1 LRRAILAILFVVVL
15 CSCGTG
21 STASDGAAGEG
32 AEEPASTLE
41 QTVPETPAAR
51 EEGKAEEPPERGA
64 PATTA
69 EPEVREGPASRSTAV
84 RPAVGTNGMVS
95 SAHPLATRA
104 GLEVMEDG
112 GNAFDAAVAVAA
124 SLGVVE
130 PMMSGVGGYGAI
142 VIYSAEERRTR
153 FLEVGS
159 RTPASLDPSVFRP
172 PTPGYG
178 ENRCGARAVAT
189 PGNLNA
195 WETMWE
201 EYGEAEWARL
211 FRPAIG
217 YADRGFPLDQET
229 AAWLGSEY
237 AAFPAHAQEIYGP
250 DGIPLAAGEN
260 LVQDDLADSLRLIS
274 EEGSEAV
281 YGGRLG
287 AAMAAA
293 AQNGGGFL
301 SEVDLRRNRAE
312 WRETIGLDYRDHRVV
327 TAAPPSTAW
336 AALVRLGVMG
346 RYDAVPAGHNTTAYV
361 HAATEVSKRVSKTTR
376 RFAADP
382 EKAPTP
388 LDRLLSDEYL
398 ESESARVDP
407 NAVAPYDPPAQFDTA
422 ATCSPTGYR
431 PTGYPDTQQHTTHFV
446 VADREGNVVSATQ
459 TLGNVFGSKVMSEG
473 TGIWLNDALAWS
485 RFEPVGNVFDVY
497 PGRQPLYALCPT
509 IIMRDGRPRIAL
521 GTPGGRT
528 IQQTTPQMITNMLD
542 FEMNVQQAVSAPRF
556 SHVVPDLLVVE
567 EGIPQGVSNDLSVLG
582 HDLIP
587 AEYPLGNAHA
597 LTIEYGPGGETT
609 RFTGAADPRGGGSA
623 AGY

>member
-1 LRRAILAILFVVVL
+1 V
-15 CSCGTG
+15 
-21 STASDGAAGEG
+21 
-32 AEEPASTLE
+32 E
-41 QTVPETPAAR
+41 QTVRETTAAPD
-51 EEGKAEEPPERGA
+51 ESKAEETTERGA

-69 EPEVREGPASRSTAV
+69 EPEVREGPASRNTAV

-104 GLEVMEDG
+104 GLEIMEDG

-142 VIYSAEERRTR
+142 VVYSAEERRTR

-172 PTPGYG
+172 PTPGYA
-178 ENRCGARAVAT
+178 ENRCGARAIAT

-195 WETMWE
+195 WETMWQ
-201 EYGEAEWARL
+201 EYGEAEWPRL
-211 FRPAIG
+211 FQPAIG
-217 YADRGFPLDQET
+217 YADRGFPLDRET

-237 AAFPAHAQEIYGP
+237 AAFPAHAQEIYGH
-250 DGIPLAAGEN
+250 DGIPLAAGES

-274 EEGSEAV
+274 EEGSDAV
-281 YGGRLG
+281 YEGRLG
-287 AAMAAA
+287 SAMAAA
-293 AQNGGGFL
+293 AQEGGGFL
-301 SEVDLRRNRAE
+301 SEEDLRRNRAG

-336 AALVRLGVMG
+336 AALVRLGVMD

-361 HAATEVSKRVSKTTR
+361 HAATEISKRVSKATR

-398 ESESARVDP
+398 EREAASVDP

-431 PTGYPDTQQHTTHFV
+431 PTGYPETQQHTTHFV

-459 TLGNVFGSKVMSEG
+459 TLGNVFGSKVMPEG

-509 IIMRDGRPRIAL
+509 IIMRAGKPRIAL

-528 IQQTTPQMITNMLD
+528 IQQTTPQMISNMLD
-542 FEMNVQQAVSAPRF
+542 FDMNVQQALSAPRF
-556 SHVVPDLLVVE
+556 SHIVPDLLVVE
-567 EGIPQGVSNDLSVLG
+567 EGIPQDASNGLSVLG
-582 HDLIP
+582 HDLVP

-597 LTIEYGPGGETT
+597 LTIEYTPGGETT

>member
-1 LRRAILAILFVVVL
+1 V
-15 CSCGTG
+15 
-21 STASDGAAGEG
+21 
-32 AEEPASTLE
+32 E
-41 QTVPETPAAR
+41 QTVRETTAAPEESTV
-51 EEGKAEEPPERGA
+51 EVTLERSVR
-64 PATTA
+64 ATTA
-69 EPEVREGPASRSTAV
+69 EPEVREGPATRNTVA

-104 GLEVMEDG
+104 GLEIMEDG

-172 PTPGYG
+172 PTPGYA
-178 ENRCGARAVAT
+178 ENRCGARVVAT

-201 EYGEAEWARL
+201 EYGEAEWPRL
-211 FRPAIG
+211 FQPAIG
-217 YADRGFPLDQET
+217 YADRGFPLDRET

-250 DGIPLAAGEN
+250 TGVPLAAGER
-260 LVQDDLADSLRLIS
+260 LVQEDLADSLRLIS

-281 YGGRLG
+281 YEGRLG
-287 AAMAAA
+287 AEMAAA
-293 AQNGGGFL
+293 AQDGGGFL
-301 SEVDLRRNRAE
+301 SEEDLRRNQAE
-312 WRETIGLDYRDHRVV
+312 WRETIGLEYRDHRVV

-336 AALVRLGVMG
+336 AALVRLGVMA

-361 HAATEVSKRVSKTTR
+361 HAATEISKRVSTTTR

-398 ESESARVDP
+398 DRESARVDP
-407 NAVAPYDPPAQFDTA
+407 NTVAPYDPPAQFDTA

-431 PTGYPDTQQHTTHFV
+431 PSGYPDTQQHTTHFV
-446 VADREGNVVSATQ
+446 IADREGNVVSATQ
-459 TLGNVFGSKVMSEG
+459 TLGNVFGSKVMPEG

-485 RFEPVGNVFDVY
+485 RFEPAGNVFDVY

-542 FEMNVQQAVSAPRF
+542 FDMNVQQSVSAPRF
-556 SHVVPDLLVVE
+556 SHIVPDQLVVE
-567 EGIPQGVSNDLSVLG
+567 EGIPQNVSADLSALG

-597 LTIEYGPGGETT
+597 LTIEYSPGGETT

-623 AGY
+623 TGY

>member
-1 LRRAILAILFVVVL
+1 M
-15 CSCGTG
+15 
-21 STASDGAAGEG
+21 ASDGAAGND
-32 AEEPASTLE
+32 ATEPATTVE
-41 QTVPETPAAR
+41 QTVRETTAAPE
-51 EEGKAEEPPERGA
+51 ESKAEGSPERRV

-69 EPEVREGPASRSTAV
+69 EPEVREGPASRNTAV

-104 GLEVMEDG
+104 GLEIMEDG

-130 PMMSGVGGYGAI
+130 PMMSGIGGYGAI
-142 VIYSAEERRTR
+142 VVYSAEERRTR
-153 FLEVGS
+153 FLEIGS

-172 PTPGYG
+172 PTPGYA

-195 WETMWE
+195 WEKMWE
-201 EYGEAEWARL
+201 EYGEAEWPRL
-211 FRPAIG
+211 FQPAIG
-217 YADRGFPLDQET
+217 YADQGFPLDRET

-237 AAFPAHAQEIYGP
+237 AAFPAYAQEIYGP
-250 DGIPLAAGEN
+250 EGVPLSAGEN

-274 EEGSEAV
+274 ERGSEAV
-281 YGGRLG
+281 YEGRLG
-287 AAMAAA
+287 AAMVAA
-293 AQNGGGFL
+293 AQDGGGFL
-301 SEVDLRRNRAE
+301 SEEDLRRNRAE

-336 AALVRLGVMG
+336 AALVRLGMMD
-346 RYDAVPAGHNTTAYV
+346 RYDVVEADHNSTAYV
-361 HAATEVSKRVSKTTR
+361 HAATEISKRVSTTTR

-388 LDRLLSDEYL
+388 LGRLLSDEYL
-398 ESESARVDP
+398 EREATRIDP

-422 ATCSPTGYR
+422 TTCSPTGYR
-431 PTGYPDTQQHTTHFV
+431 PTGYPDTKQHTTHFV

-459 TLGNVFGSKVMSEG
+459 TLGNVFGSKVMPEG

-485 RFEPVGNVFDVY
+485 RFEPAGNVFDVY

-509 IIMRDGRPRIAL
+509 IIMREGRPRIAL

-542 FEMNVQQAVSAPRF
+542 FEMNLQQSVSAPRF
-556 SHVVPDLLVVE
+556 SHVVPDLLVLE
-567 EGIPQGVSNDLSVLG
+567 EGIPRYVGADLSALG
-582 HDLIP
+582 HEVIP

-597 LTIEYGPGGETT
+597 LAIEYGPGGETT

-623 AGY
+623 TGY

>member
-1 LRRAILAILFVVVL
+1 V
-15 CSCGTG
+15 
-21 STASDGAAGEG
+21 
-32 AEEPASTLE
+32 E
-41 QTVPETPAAR
+41 QTVRETTAAPEESKV
-51 EEGKAEEPPERGA
+51 EEAPERGA

-69 EPEVREGPASRSTAV
+69 APEVREGPANRNTAV

-104 GLEVMEDG
+104 GLKIMEDG

-142 VIYSAEERRTR
+142 VVYSAEERRTR
-153 FLEVGS
+153 FLEIGS

-172 PTPGYG
+172 PTPGYA

-201 EYGEAEWARL
+201 EYGEAEWPRL

-217 YADRGFPLDQET
+217 YADRGIPIDQET

-250 DGIPLAAGEN
+250 DGIPLAAGES

-274 EEGSEAV
+274 EEGSDAV
-281 YGGRLG
+281 YEGRLG

-293 AQNGGGFL
+293 AQNGDGFL
-301 SEVDLRRNRAE
+301 SEEDLRRNRAK
-312 WRETIGLDYRDHRVV
+312 WRETIDLDYRGHRVV

-361 HAATEVSKRVSKTTR
+361 HAATEISKRVSTTTR

-382 EKAPTP
+382 EKAQTP
-388 LDRLLSDEYL
+388 LGRLLSDEYL
-398 ESESARVDP
+398 ESESERVGP
-407 NAVAPYDPPAQFDTA
+407 NAVAPYDPPALFDTA

-431 PTGYPDTQQHTTHFV
+431 PTGYPETQQHTTHFV
-446 VADREGNVVSATQ
+446 VADRQGNVVSATQ
-459 TLGNVFGSKVMSEG
+459 TLGNVFGSKVMPEG

-528 IQQTTPQMITNMLD
+528 IQQTTPQMIANMLD
-542 FEMNVQQAVSAPRF
+542 FDMNVQQSVSAPRF

-567 EGIPQGVSNDLSVLG
+567 EGIPQYVSNDLSALG
-582 HDLIP
+582 HDLVP

>member
-1 LRRAILAILFVVVL
+1 V
-15 CSCGTG
+15 
-21 STASDGAAGEG
+21 
-32 AEEPASTLE
+32 E
-41 QTVPETPAAR
+41 QTVRETTAAPD
-51 EEGKAEEPPERGA
+51 ESKAEETTERGA

-69 EPEVREGPASRSTAV
+69 EPEVREGPASRNTAV

-104 GLEVMEDG
+104 GLEIMEDG

-142 VIYSAEERRTR
+142 VVYSAEERRTR

-172 PTPGYG
+172 PTPGYA
-178 ENRCGARAVAT
+178 ENRCGARAIAT

-195 WETMWE
+195 WETMWQ
-201 EYGEAEWARL
+201 EYGEAEWPRL

-217 YADRGFPLDQET
+217 YADRGFPLDRET

-237 AAFPAHAQEIYGP
+237 AAFPAHAQEIYGH
-250 DGIPLAAGEN
+250 DGIPLAAGES

-274 EEGSEAV
+274 EEGSDAV
-281 YGGRLG
+281 YEGRLG
-287 AAMAAA
+287 SAMAAA
-293 AQNGGGFL
+293 AQEGGGFL
-301 SEVDLRRNRAE
+301 SEEDLRRNRAG

-336 AALVRLGVMG
+336 AALVRLGVMD

-361 HAATEVSKRVSKTTR
+361 HAATEISKRVSKATR

-398 ESESARVDP
+398 EREAASVDP

-431 PTGYPDTQQHTTHFV
+431 PTGYPETQQHTTHFV

-459 TLGNVFGSKVMSEG
+459 TLGNVFGSKVMPEG

-509 IIMRDGRPRIAL
+509 IIMRAGKPRIAL

-528 IQQTTPQMITNMLD
+528 IQQTTPQMISNMLD
-542 FEMNVQQAVSAPRF
+542 FDMNVQQALSAPRF
-556 SHVVPDLLVVE
+556 SHIVPDLLVVE
-567 EGIPQGVSNDLSVLG
+567 EGIPQDASNGLSVLG
-582 HDLIP
+582 HDLVP

-597 LTIEYGPGGETT
+597 LTIEYTPGGETT

>member
-1 LRRAILAILFVVVL
+1 V
-15 CSCGTG
+15 
-21 STASDGAAGEG
+21 
-32 AEEPASTLE
+32 E
-41 QTVPETPAAR
+41 QTVR
-51 EEGKAEEPPERGA
+51 E
-64 PATTA
+64 TTA
-69 EPEVREGPASRSTAV
+69 APEESTAEVTPKRSAPASRNTAA

-104 GLEVMEDG
+104 GLEIMEDG

-142 VIYSAEERRTR
+142 VVYSTEERRTR

-172 PTPGYG
+172 PTPGYA

-201 EYGEAEWARL
+201 DYGEAEWQRL
-211 FRPAIG
+211 FQPAIG

-229 AAWLGSEY
+229 SAWLGSEY

-250 DGIPLAAGEN
+250 TGVPLAAGER

-274 EEGSEAV
+274 EEGSDALYE
-281 YGGRLG
+281 GRLG

-301 SEVDLRRNRAE
+301 SEEDLRRNRAE

-336 AALVRLGVMG
+336 AALVRLGMMD
-346 RYDAVPAGHNTTAYV
+346 RYDAGPADHNTTAYV
-361 HAATEVSKRVSKTTR
+361 HAATEISKRVSTTTR

-398 ESESARVDP
+398 ERESDRVDP

-459 TLGNVFGSKVMSEG
+459 TLGNVFGSKVMPEG

-485 RFEPVGNVFDVY
+485 RFEPAGNVFDVY
-497 PGRQPLYALCPT
+497 PAHQPLYALCPT
-509 IIMRDGRPRIAL
+509 IIMRDGRPRIAI

-528 IQQTTPQMITNMLD
+528 IQQTTPQIIANMLD
-542 FEMNVQQAVSAPRF
+542 FDMNVQQAVSAPRF

-567 EGIPQGVSNDLSVLG
+567 GGIPQRVSAELSTLG
-582 HDLIP
+582 HDLVP

-597 LTIEYGPGGETT
+597 LTIEYGGETT

-623 AGY
+623 RGY

>member
-1 LRRAILAILFVVVL
+1 M
-15 CSCGTG
+15 
-21 STASDGAAGEG
+21 
-32 AEEPASTLE
+32 E
-41 QTVPETPAAR
+41 QTLPETTAAL
-51 EEGKAEEPPERGA
+51 EESKAEETPERGA
-64 PATTA
+64 PATTTA
-69 EPEVREGPASRSTAV
+69 EPEVREGPASWNTAV

-104 GLEVMEDG
+104 GLEIMENG

-142 VIYSAEERRTR
+142 VVYSAEERRTR
-153 FLEVGS
+153 FLEIGS

-172 PTPGYG
+172 PTPGYA

-195 WETMWE
+195 WEMMWE
-201 EYGEAEWARL
+201 EYGEAEWPRL

-217 YADRGFPLDQET
+217 YADRGFPLDRET

-250 DGIPLAAGEN
+250 DGIPLSAGEN
-260 LVQDDLADSLRLIS
+260 LVQEDLADSLRLVS

-293 AQNGGGFL
+293 AQKGGGFL
-301 SEVDLRRNRAE
+301 SEEDLRRNRAE
-312 WRETIGLDYRDHRVV
+312 WRETIGLEYRDHRVV

-336 AALVRLGVMG
+336 AALVRLGVMD
-346 RYDAVPAGHNTTAYV
+346 RYDTVPAGHNTTAYV
-361 HAATEVSKRVSKTTR
+361 HAATEISKRISKTTR

-382 EKAPTP
+382 EKAQTP
-388 LDRLLSDEYL
+388 LGRLLSDEYL
-398 ESESARVDP
+398 ESEAARVDP

-459 TLGNVFGSKVMSEG
+459 TLGNVFGSKVMPEG

-542 FEMNVQQAVSAPRF
+542 FDMNVQQALSAPRF

-567 EGIPQGVSNDLSVLG
+567 QGIPQYVGADLSVLG

-597 LTIEYGPGGETT
+597 LKIEYGPGGETT

-623 AGY
+623 RGY

>member
-1 LRRAILAILFVVVL
+1 V
-15 CSCGTG
+15 
-21 STASDGAAGEG
+21 
-32 AEEPASTLE
+32 E
-41 QTVPETPAAR
+41 QTVPVTTAAPEVSTAEETP
-51 EEGKAEEPPERGA
+51 ERSA

-69 EPEVREGPASRSTAV
+69 EPEVLEGPASRNTAA

-104 GLEVMEDG
+104 GLEIMEDG

-172 PTPGYG
+172 PTPGYA
-178 ENRCGARAVAT
+178 ENRCGAGAVVT
-189 PGNLNA
+189 PGNPNA

-201 EYGEAEWARL
+201 EYGEAEWPRL
-211 FRPAIG
+211 FQPAIG

-250 DGIPLAAGEN
+250 NGVPLAAGER
-260 LVQDDLADSLRLIS
+260 LVQDDLANSLRLIS
-274 EEGSEAV
+274 EEGSDAV
-281 YGGRLG
+281 YEGRLG

-301 SEVDLRRNRAE
+301 SEEDLRRNSAE
-312 WRETIGLDYRDHRVV
+312 WRKTIGLDYRDHRVV

-346 RYDAVPAGHNTTAYV
+346 RYGVGPADHNTTAYI
-361 HAATEVSKRVSKTTR
+361 HAATEISKRVSTTTR

-388 LDRLLSDEYL
+388 LGRLLSDEYL
-398 ESESARVDP
+398 ERESARVDP

-431 PTGYPDTQQHTTHFV
+431 PTGYPDPQQHTTHFV

-459 TLGNVFGSKVMSEG
+459 TLGNVFGSKVMPEG

-497 PGRQPLYALCPT
+497 PDRQPLYALCPT
-509 IIMRDGRPRIAL
+509 IMMREGRPRIAL

-528 IQQTTPQMITNMLD
+528 IQQTTPQMIANMLD
-542 FEMNVQQAVSAPRF
+542 FDMNVQQAVSAPRF

-567 EGIPQGVSNDLSVLG
+567 GGIPQYVSADLSTLG

-597 LTIEYGPGGETT
+597 LSIEYGPGGETI

-623 AGY
+623 TGY

>member
-1 LRRAILAILFVVVL
+1 V
-15 CSCGTG
+15 
-21 STASDGAAGEG
+21 
-32 AEEPASTLE
+32 E
-41 QTVPETPAAR
+41 QTLPETTAAP
-51 EEGKAEEPPERGA
+51 EVSKAEETPERGA
-64 PATTA
+64 PTTTA
-69 EPEVREGPASRSTAV
+69 EPEVREGPASRNTAV

-104 GLEVMEDG
+104 GLEIMDDG

-142 VIYSAEERRTR
+142 VVYSAEERRTR
-153 FLEVGS
+153 FLEIGS

-172 PTPGYG
+172 PTPGYA

-201 EYGEAEWARL
+201 EYGEAEWTRL
-211 FRPAIG
+211 FQPAIG
-217 YADRGFPLDQET
+217 YADRGFPIDQET

-250 DGIPLAAGEN
+250 DGVPLAAGES
-260 LVQDDLADSLRLIS
+260 LVQEDLADSLRLIS
-274 EEGSEAV
+274 AEGSEAV

-287 AAMAAA
+287 AVMAAA
-293 AQNGGGFL
+293 ARNGGGFL
-301 SEVDLRRNRAE
+301 SEEDLRRNRAE

-346 RYDAVPAGHNTTAYV
+346 RYDTVPAGHNTTAYV
-361 HAATEVSKRVSKTTR
+361 HAATEISKQVSATTR

-382 EKAPTP
+382 EKAQTP
-388 LDRLLSDEYL
+388 LGRLLSDEYL
-398 ESESARVDP
+398 ESEAARVDP
-407 NAVAPYDPPAQFDTA
+407 NAVAPYDPPALFDTA

-431 PTGYPDTQQHTTHFV
+431 PTGYPETQQHTTHFV
-446 VADREGNVVSATQ
+446 IADREGNVVSATQ
-459 TLGNVFGSKVMSEG
+459 TLGNVFGSKVMPEG

-509 IIMRDGRPRIAL
+509 IIMRDRRPRIAV

-528 IQQTTPQMITNMLD
+528 IQQTTPQMVANMLD
-542 FEMNVQQAVSAPRF
+542 FDMNVQQSVSAPRF

-567 EGIPQGVSNDLSVLG
+567 EGIPQDVSNDLSALG

-597 LTIEYGPGGETT
+597 LTMEYSPGGETT

>member
-1 LRRAILAILFVVVL
+1 LATLFTVVL

-21 STASDGAAGEG
+21 STAPDGATGEDAGE
-32 AEEPASTLE
+32 PATTVE
-41 QTVPETPAAR
+41 QTVPETTAAP
-51 EEGKAEEPPERGA
+51 EERTVAGA
-64 PATTA
+64 PRSGASSTTA
-69 EPEVREGPASRSTAV
+69 EPEVREGSASRNTAA

-104 GLEVMEDG
+104 GLEIMEDG

-153 FLEVGS
+153 LLEVGS

-172 PTPGYG
+172 PTPGYA

-201 EYGEAEWARL
+201 EYGEAEWPRL
-211 FRPAIG
+211 FQPAIG

-250 DGIPLAAGEN
+250 NGVPLAAGER

-281 YGGRLG
+281 YEGRLG

-301 SEVDLRRNRAE
+301 SEKDLRRNRAE
-312 WRETIGLDYRDHRVV
+312 WRKTISLGYRDHRVV

-346 RYDAVPAGHNTTAYV
+346 HYDVGPADHNTTAYV
-361 HAATEVSKRVSKTTR
+361 HAATEISKRVTTTTR

-388 LDRLLSDEYL
+388 LGRLLSDEYL
-398 ESESARVDP
+398 ERESARVDP

-431 PTGYPDTQQHTTHFV
+431 PTGYPDPQQHTTHFV

-459 TLGNVFGSKVMSEG
+459 TLGNVFGSKVMPEG

-485 RFEPVGNVFDVY
+485 RFEPAGNVFDVY
-497 PGRQPLYALCPT
+497 PARQPLYALCPT
-509 IIMRDGRPRIAL
+509 IIMREGKPRIAL

-528 IQQTTPQMITNMLD
+528 IQQTTPQMIANMLD
-542 FEMNVQQAVSAPRF
+542 FDMNVQQAVSAPRF

-567 EGIPQGVSNDLSVLG
+567 EGIPQYVSADLSTLG

-597 LTIEYGPGGETT
+597 LTIEYAPSGETI

-623 AGY
+623 TGY

>member
-1 LRRAILAILFVVVL
+1 V
-15 CSCGTG
+15 
-21 STASDGAAGEG
+21 
-32 AEEPASTLE
+32 E
-41 QTVPETPAAR
+41 QTVRETTAAPEESTV
-51 EEGKAEEPPERGA
+51 EVTLERSVR
-64 PATTA
+64 ATTA
-69 EPEVREGPASRSTAV
+69 EPEVREGPATRNTVA

-95 SAHPLATRA
+95 SAHLLATRA
-104 GLEVMEDG
+104 GLEIMEDG

-142 VIYSAEERRTR
+142 VVYSAEERRTR

-172 PTPGYG
+172 PTPGYA

-201 EYGEAEWARL
+201 EYGEAEWPRL
-211 FRPAIG
+211 FQPAIG
-217 YADRGFPLDQET
+217 YADRGFPLDRET

-250 DGIPLAAGEN
+250 TGVPLAAGER
-260 LVQDDLADSLRLIS
+260 LVQEDLADSLRLIS

-281 YGGRLG
+281 YEGRLG
-287 AAMAAA
+287 AEMAAA
-293 AQNGGGFL
+293 AQDGGGFL
-301 SEVDLRRNRAE
+301 SEEDLRRNQAE
-312 WRETIGLDYRDHRVV
+312 WRETIGLEYRDHRVV

-336 AALVRLGVMG
+336 AALVRLGVMA

-361 HAATEVSKRVSKTTR
+361 HAATEISKRVSTTTR

-398 ESESARVDP
+398 DRESARVDP
-407 NAVAPYDPPAQFDTA
+407 NTVAPYDPPAQFDTA

-431 PTGYPDTQQHTTHFV
+431 PSGYPDTQQHTTHFV
-446 VADREGNVVSATQ
+446 IADREGNVVSATQ
-459 TLGNVFGSKVMSEG
+459 TLGNVFGSKVMPEG

-485 RFEPVGNVFDVY
+485 RFEPAGNVFDVY

-542 FEMNVQQAVSAPRF
+542 FDMNVQQSVSAPRF
-556 SHVVPDLLVVE
+556 SHIVPDQLVVE
-567 EGIPQGVSNDLSVLG
+567 EGIPQNVSADLSALG

-623 AGY
+623 TGY

>member
-1 LRRAILAILFVVVL
+1 
-15 CSCGTG
+15 
-21 STASDGAAGEG
+21 
-32 AEEPASTLE
+32 
-41 QTVPETPAAR
+41 
-51 EEGKAEEPPERGA
+51 
-64 PATTA
+64 
-69 EPEVREGPASRSTAV
+69 
-84 RPAVGTNGMVS
+84 MVS

-104 GLEVMEDG
+104 GLEIMEDG

-142 VIYSAEERRTR
+142 VVYSAEERRTR

-172 PTPGYG
+172 PTPGYA
-178 ENRCGARAVAT
+178 ENRCGARAIAT

-195 WETMWE
+195 WETMWQ
-201 EYGEAEWARL
+201 EYGEAEWPRL
-211 FRPAIG
+211 FQPAIG
-217 YADRGFPLDQET
+217 YADRGFPLDRET

-237 AAFPAHAQEIYGP
+237 AAFPAHAQEIYGH
-250 DGIPLAAGEN
+250 DGIPLAAGES

-274 EEGSEAV
+274 EEGSDAV
-281 YGGRLG
+281 YEGRLG
-287 AAMAAA
+287 SAMAAA
-293 AQNGGGFL
+293 AQEGGGFL
-301 SEVDLRRNRAE
+301 SEEDLRRNRAG

-336 AALVRLGVMG
+336 AALVRLGVMD

-361 HAATEVSKRVSKTTR
+361 HAATEISKRVSKATR

-398 ESESARVDP
+398 EREAASVDP

-431 PTGYPDTQQHTTHFV
+431 PTGYPETQQHTTHFV

-459 TLGNVFGSKVMSEG
+459 TLGNVFGSKVMPEG

-509 IIMRDGRPRIAL
+509 IIMRAGKPRIAL

-528 IQQTTPQMITNMLD
+528 IQQTTPQMISNMLD
-542 FEMNVQQAVSAPRF
+542 FDMNVQQALSAPRF

-567 EGIPQGVSNDLSVLG
+567 EGIPQDASNGLSVFG
-582 HDLIP
+582 HDLVP

-597 LTIEYGPGGETT
+597 LTIEYTPGGEKT